1 MIIMASTSNSAQLS
15 EIRTLFTAYDKNKD
29 GFLTSKEVAA
39 LLQSGKLSAN
49 VPYNAMQKIVR
60 EVEKRDK
67 KMVSMTQFTELLGKH
82 CSEYNPM
89 ADMLEAFKV
98 FDKNGDGVISVSE
111 LRQVMSNLGQSL
123 TDREL
128 QKMFQNADQDGD
140 GEINFNEFLQ
150 MMANS

>member
-1 MIIMASTSNSAQLS
+1 MST
-15 EIRTLFTAYDKNKD
+15 EIYILEVCFT
-29 GFLTSKEVAA
+29 
-39 LLQSGKLSAN
+39 
-49 VPYNAMQKIVR
+49 
-60 EVEKRDK
+60 DK

-140 GEINFNEFLQ
+140 GEINFNGNNDSIYLFWFTIMLIQHESNDILSFCFRILTDDGKQ
-150 MMANS
+150 LKKNVGRDYRNIPHVL